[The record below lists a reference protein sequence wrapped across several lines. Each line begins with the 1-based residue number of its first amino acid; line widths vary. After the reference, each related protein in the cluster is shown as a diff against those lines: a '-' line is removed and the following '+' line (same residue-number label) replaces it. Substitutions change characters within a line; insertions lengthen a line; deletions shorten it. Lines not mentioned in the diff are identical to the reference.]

1 MVGALLGG
9 RLGCDKQIAAAA
21 CCRKQNIN
29 LHMALQAAH
38 HNVGYHESCEPEP
51 AGEALHE
58 NESVV
63 VRTLVASRVV
73 HHMSVPRS
81 RVWECRCPWII
92 HGYPCP
98 ESLK

>member
-1 MVGALLGG
+1 MAATSRLQLLLVVGS
-9 RLGCDKQIAAAA
+9 KISIY
-21 CCRKQNIN
+21 KKENN
-29 LHMALQAAH
+29 MALQAAH